1 LTGAATLAA
10 ALALLAPGLA
20 GASRDPASLA
30 LAAWPA
36 RVIVAAPG
44 RATIHI
50 DNPADE
56 PVVVDASAAG
66 YELDLHG
73 KPRLRPGPAAA
84 SWLRVTPSHVAVP
97 ARSTVTLSVTAAR
110 PRRAWPGDH
119 ARVVLLTTRLPSG
132 RKVLAR
138 LRIGVVVVIRVPG
151 AVTRRLTLDALGAE
165 RRGRHLL
172 IGVALSNRGTLDEW
186 IARSRLTIR
195 LVQGRRLVAALQAQP
210 RRLLARTRG
219 LVEARYSGRAR
230 GVVQAVVLLRSPS
243 PGVAV
248 LRRTFRLRL

>member
-1 LTGAATLAA
+1 MLAA
-10 ALALLAPGLA
+10 ALALLAPALA

-36 RVIVAAPG
+36 RVVVPALG
-44 RATIHI
+44 RTTIHV
-50 DNPADE
+50 DNPSAK
-56 PVVVDASAAG
+56 PVVVDAAPAG

-73 KPRLRPGPAAA
+73 KPRLRPAAA
-84 SWLRVTPSHVAVP
+84 AGAWLRVMPTHIVVP
-97 ARSTVTLSVTAAR
+97 ARSTVTLSVAAAR
-110 PRRAWPGDH
+110 PRGARPGDH
-119 ARVVLLTTRLPSG
+119 AHVVLLTTRLPSG

-151 AVTRRLTLDALGAE
+151 VVTRRLTLGALNGQ
-165 RRGRHLL
+165 RQGRQLL
-172 IGVALSNRGTLDEW
+172 FGVVVSNRGTLDEW
-186 IARSRLTIR
+186 IARRRLTIR
-195 LVQGRRLVAALQAQP
+195 LLRHGRLIAALSAEP

-219 LVEARYSGRAR
+219 LVEAPYAGRVR
-230 GVVQAVVLLRSPS
+230 GPVQAVVLLRSPR